1 LPKAQTY
8 SNHRRYYWPHHFIV
22 QPILIANFAMK
33 LNEFFELRNWDSG
46 WEAILAFG
54 LMLFALTARAMAL
67 KAQNRAI
74 RVEEKLRLERLLPPD
89 DRSRMD
95 QLTMSQL
102 IGLRFAPDDE
112 VPELVQRLLRGELK
126 SGSDVKKSVV
136 NWRPDYHR
144 V

>member
-1 LPKAQTY
+1 MPKAQTY
-8 SNHRRYYWPHHFIV
+8 SNHRRYYWPHHFVV
-22 QPILIANFAMK
+22 QPILTLNFAFK
-33 LNEFFELRNWDSG
+33 LNDFFSERTWDAG

-54 LMLFALTARAMAL
+54 LLFFALTARAMAL

-74 RVEEKLRLERLLPPD
+74 RLEERLRLERLLPPE
-89 DRSRMD
+89 DRARIED
-95 QLTMSQL
+95 LTMSQL

-112 VPELVQRLLRGELK
+112 VPELVQRLLRGDLK

>member
-1 LPKAQTY
+1 MPKAQTY
-8 SNHRRYYWPHHFIV
+8 SNHRRYYWPHHFVV
-22 QPILIANFAMK
+22 QPILTLNFAFK
-33 LNEFFELRNWDSG
+33 LNDLFSERTWDAG

-54 LMLFALTARAMAL
+54 LLFFALSARAMAL

-74 RVEEKLRLERLLPPD
+74 RLEERLRLERLLPPE
-89 DRSRMD
+89 DRARIED
-95 QLTMSQL
+95 LTMSQL
-102 IGLRFAPDDE
+102 IGLLFAPDDE
-112 VPELVQRLLRGELK
+112 VPELVQRLLRGDLK

>member
-1 LPKAQTY
+1 
-8 SNHRRYYWPHHFIV
+8 V
-22 QPILIANFAMK
+22 QPILIANFMFK
-33 LNEFFELRNWDSG
+33 LSDSLNQRTWDSA

-54 LMLFALTARAMAL
+54 LMFFALTARAMAL
-67 KAQNRAI
+67 KAQNRSI
-74 RVEEKLRLERLLPPD
+74 RLEERLRLERLLPPADRARID
-89 DRSRMD
+89 D
-95 QLTMSQL
+95 LTMSQL

>member
-1 LPKAQTY
+1 MPKAQTL
-8 SNHRRYYWPHHFIV
+8 SNHRRYYWPHHFVV
-22 QPILIANFAMK
+22 QPILIANFMFK
-33 LNEFFELRNWDSG
+33 LSDSLNQRTWDSA

-54 LMLFALTARAMAL
+54 LMFFALTARAMAL
-67 KAQNRAI
+67 KAQNRSI
-74 RVEEKLRLERLLPPD
+74 RLEERLRLERLLPPADRARID
-89 DRSRMD
+89 D
-95 QLTMSQL
+95 LTMSQL

>member
-1 LPKAQTY
+1 MPKAQTY

-22 QPILIANFAMK
+22 QPILIANFAME
-33 LNEFFELRNWDSG
+33 LNNFFEVRNWDSAWG
-46 WEAILAFG
+46 AILAFG

-74 RVEEKLRLERLLPPD
+74 RLEERLRLERLLPPA
-89 DRSRMD
+89 DRARID
-95 QLTMSQL
+95 ELTMSQL

-112 VPELVQRLLRGELK
+112 VPELVQRCLRGELK
-126 SGSDVKKSVV
+126 GGGDVKKSVV

>member
-1 LPKAQTY
+1 MPKPQTY
-8 SNHRRYYWPHHFIV
+8 KNHRRYYWPHHFVV
-22 QPILIANFAMK
+22 QPILIANFAME
-33 LNEFFELRNWDSG
+33 LNESFSERTWDSA
-46 WEAILAFG
+46 WEAIMAFG
-54 LMLFALTARAMAL
+54 LVLFALTARAMAL

-74 RVEEKLRLERLLPPD
+74 RLEEKVRLERLLPPAE
-89 DRSRMD
+89 RARID

-112 VPELVQRLLRGELK
+112 AVELAQRCMNGELK
-126 SGSDVKKSVV
+126 GGGDVKKNVV